1 MSASTPITMVAP
13 AGAAPTQ
20 IQTRNGN
27 SYTANAYG
35 VVANV
40 QAIDVPD
47 LIAAGFT
54 ILPAVVPLT
63 SQVGFVDDF
72 LGDTLNTD
80 QSAIA
85 KGSDGA
91 CVDFAIA
98 AAVGGTIAGT
108 TGAGAGATMAV
119 NGIQVVQALNW
130 QAGQGGLFME
140 ARVKMDAIT
149 TVALFV
155 GFGDQVAALE
165 MPFTYSGTT
174 LTSNVT
180 DGCGFL
186 FDTAADTDNWKLV
199 GVKQDVDATVQD
211 IGIAPVAGAFETF
224 RVAVDTTGQATFY
237 RNGTLVGSAMANAT
251 RTAISLVP
259 YIGGFS
265 RAAASRVF
273 TADYWAAYQNR

>member
-1 MSASTPITMVAP
+1 MSASTAIVMVAP
-13 AGAAPTQ
+13 AGAAPTK

-40 QAIDVPD
+40 LAIDVPD
-47 LIAAGFT
+47 LLAAGFT
-54 ILPAVVPLT
+54 LLPSAVPLS
-63 SQVGFVDDF
+63 SQCGFVDDF
-72 LGDTLNTD
+72 LGDALNGD
-80 QSAIA
+80 MSAVA

-91 CVDFAIA
+91 CVDFAIV
-98 AAVGGTIAGT
+98 AAVGGTIAAT
-108 TGAGAGATMAV
+108 SGAGAGASMAA
-119 NGIQVVQALNW
+119 NGVQIVQALNW
-130 QAGQGGLFME
+130 QAGQGGLIFE

-155 GFGDQVAALE
+155 GLGDQVAALE
-165 MPFTYSGTT
+165 MPFTISGTT
-174 LTSNVT
+174 LTSNIT

-186 FDTAADTDNWKLV
+186 FDTAADVDNWKLV
-199 GVKQDVDATVQD
+199 GVKQDVDATLQD
-211 IGIAPVAGAFETF
+211 IGIPPVAATFETF
-224 RVAVDTTGQATFY
+224 RIEVDSAGTATFY
-237 RNGTLVGSAMANAT
+237 RNGTQVGTPMANAT
-251 RTAISLVP
+251 RTAVSLTP